1 MSKKSNSP
9 HYLTIPRVACAL
21 LSIVM
26 VATQF
31 LPFWEIEG
39 KMYSISDLVWFIYKH
54 SEIGTFLKQV
64 NPTNSVNQAVVVPL
78 FILITCIATFLAVFM
93 SKTKAY
99 VIAPICCFI
108 VTVVGYLIKAELKAG
123 NLWFLH
129 LIPAVLMGV
138 LAVLDFLKVFD
149 KKEAK

>member
-1 MSKKSNSP
+1 MSKKLSKP
-9 HYLTIPRVACAL
+9 HYLTIPRISCVV

-26 VATQF
+26 VALQF

-39 KMYSISDLVWFIYKH
+39 KMYSISDLVWFIYKYP
-54 SEIGTFLKQV
+54 EFTGFLKGL

-78 FILITCIATFLAVFM
+78 FVLISCIATFLAVFM
-93 SKTKAY
+93 SKTKGY
-99 VIAPICCFI
+99 VIAPLCCFL
-108 VTVVGYLIKAELKAG
+108 VTVGGYLIKAELRAG

-129 LIPAVLMGV
+129 LIPAVAMGV
-138 LAVLDFLKVFD
+138 LAVLDILKVFD